1 MTIVPC
7 PYKSMPDHA
16 YWRKSVGGVAASDID
31 PVVAPKFFIEKDDKI
46 ATAGSCFAQHISRYM
61 SNSGYN
67 YYIPENGHEIFSQ
80 EVRKEFNYGTFSCR
94 YGNLYTTRQL
104 LQLVKRAYGEFSPEE
119 DVWKGAKG
127 FVDPYRPFIQPN
139 GFRTIEEFHADRQ
152 AHYAA
157 VREMVENFDV
167 FVFTLGL
174 TEVWLSAAD
183 GSAFPVCPGCGAGEH
198 DPEKHIFH
206 NLTVD
211 EVVAD
216 MNEFIAFAKD
226 KNPNGKVLLTV
237 SPVPLIATALPKHV
251 LVSTTYSKSVLRVA
265 AQMLADGHDHV
276 DYFPSYEIITGN
288 FSGGRYYE
296 TDLREV
302 REEGVN
308 HAMRCFFRNYVG
320 VEVEKIAHMAEGTS
334 SAPADSLPANS
345 KSELLAEIICDEEQ
359 MADNF

>member
-1 MTIVPC
+1 
-7 PYKSMPDHA
+7 MPDHA
-16 YWRKSVGGVAASDID
+16 YWRKSVGGVAPTDID
-31 PVVAPKFFIEKDDKI
+31 PVVAPKFFIEKEEKI

-61 SNSGYN
+61 SSSGYN
-67 YYIPENGHEIFSQ
+67 YYIPENGHPVLSPD
-80 EVRKEFNYGTFSCR
+80 VRKEFNYGTFSCR
-94 YGNLYTTRQL
+94 YGNIYTTRQL
-104 LQLVKRAYGEFSPEE
+104 WQLVQRAYGEFSPQE

-139 GFRTIEEFHADRQ
+139 GFRTIEEFHADRE

-157 VREMVENFDV
+157 VRKMIESFDV

-198 DPEKHIFH
+198 DPEKHVFH

-211 EVVAD
+211 EVMAD
-216 MNEFIAFAKD
+216 MNAFIAFAKE
-226 KNPNGKVLLTV
+226 KNPRGKVLLTV
-237 SPVPLIATALPKHV
+237 SPVPLIATAETKHV

-265 AQMLADGHDHV
+265 AQMLADAHQHV

-296 TDLREV
+296 SDLREV

-308 HAMRCFFRNYVG
+308 HAMRCFFRNYLG
-320 VEVEKIAHMAEGTS
+320 VEVEKSANASVGKPAQTGYDRPAKTTS
-334 SAPADSLPANS
+334 
-345 KSELLAEIICDEEQ
+345 EVLAEIVCDEEQ
-359 MADNF
+359 MAENF